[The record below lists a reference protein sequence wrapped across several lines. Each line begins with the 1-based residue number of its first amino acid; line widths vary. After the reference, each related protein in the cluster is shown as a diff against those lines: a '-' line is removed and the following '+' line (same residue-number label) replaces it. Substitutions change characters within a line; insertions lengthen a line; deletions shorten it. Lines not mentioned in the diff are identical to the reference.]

1 MLTLRCFALNCTPRI
16 QDRSTNE
23 DRASNIQIR
32 SKSYAPGSRND
43 QSSRFAGRWKIED
56 RGTTTQDRSEI
67 EDAGF
72 MEGHISCPGSRTR
85 PSPKTQHGSNIEDQD
100 PVSIKDRKIQGPPD
114 IYNPGSTED
123 EIPSIDYMAS
133 LQVQNW
139 RNPRIEDRSKIEVP
153 SSRAEYRSDPTL
165 YQAPRSGVL
174 QTMSSRSLRPAFLN
188 LGCSMPM
195 GSALMRRSLLI
206 LLLPPVGYRRRGGG

>member
-1 MLTLRCFALNCTPRI
+1 MKESCKVTYRVQDPGLGQARRPSMGPMSRIRVQCRSKIGKSRVRRTSTI
-16 QDRSTNE
+16 QDRPRTKYS
-23 DRASNIQIR
+23 ASITWQ
-32 SKSYAPGSRND
+32 GSR
-43 QSSRFAGRWKIED
+43 
-56 RGTTTQDRSEI
+56 
-67 EDAGF
+67 
-72 MEGHISCPGSRTR
+72 
-85 PSPKTQHGSNIEDQD
+85 
-100 PVSIKDRKIQGPPD
+100 
-114 IYNPGSTED
+114 
-123 EIPSIDYMAS
+123 
-133 LQVQNW
+133 VQNW

-206 LLLPPVGYRRRGGG
+206 LLLPPVGYRPRGGG